1 MSVTQDVYVIKTEH
15 GYIERVTNH
24 FRFII
29 SYTDSPYNAVH
40 FNTYDQAWGYA
51 MDMLE
56 TEAEFRLSSLT
67 KQPRILSISQFTKT
81 INMEETK

>member
-29 SYTDSPYNAVH
+29 SYTESPYNALH
-40 FNTYDQAWGYA
+40 FDAYDKAWGYA

-56 TEAEFRLSSLT
+56 TETEFRLSSIS
-67 KQPRILSISQFTKT
+67 KQPQVLSISQFTKT
-81 INMEETK
+81 INMEEIK